1 MNNTQQKFL
10 EKARKSLEVAKQI
23 NENGYPEFAV
33 SRAYY
38 TMFYIASAFLEGENL
53 TYGKHSAII
62 SAFGKYFANTNKVP
76 KIYHRWLI
84 EAEKMRKGGDYNLE
98 INISYEDV
106 NNIIAQAEEMLNF
119 ATENLSIN

>member
-1 MNNTQQKFL
+1 MQ
-10 EKARKSLEVAKQI
+10 
-23 NENGYPEFAV
+23 
-33 SRAYY
+33 
-38 TMFYIASAFLEGENL
+38 
-53 TYGKHSAII
+53 
-62 SAFGKYFANTNKVP
+62 NKVP

-119 ATENLSIN
+119 ATENL

>member
-10 EKARKSLEVAKQI
+10 TKATKSLEVAKQI
-23 NENGYPEFAV
+23 NDNNYPEFAV

-62 SAFGKYFANTNKVP
+62 AAFGKYFAKTNKVP

-84 EAEKMRKGGDYNLE
+84 EAEKMRKGGDYNLD

-106 NNIIAQAEEMLNF
+106 NIIINQAEEMLNF
-119 ATENLSIN
+119 ANKNL

>member
-1 MNNTQQKFL
+1 
-10 EKARKSLEVAKQI
+10 
-23 NENGYPEFAV
+23 
-33 SRAYY
+33 
-38 TMFYIASAFLEGENL
+38 MFYIASAFLEGDNL

-62 SAFGKYFANTNKVP
+62 STFGKYFANTNKVP

-119 ATENLSIN
+119 ATENL

>member
-1 MNNTQQKFL
+1 MNDTQQKFL

-23 NENGYPEFAV
+23 NENDYPEFAV

-38 TMFYIASAFLEGENL
+38 TMFYIASAFLESENL

-62 SAFGKYFANTNKVP
+62 AGFGQHFAKTNKVP

-84 EAEKMRKGGDYNLE
+84 EAEKMRKGGDYNLD

-106 NNIIAQAEEMLNF
+106 NIIINQAEEMLNF
-119 ATENLSIN
+119 ANQNL

>member
-10 EKARKSLEVAKQI
+10 EKAEKSLEVAKQI
-23 NENGYPEFAV
+23 NDNGYSEFAV

-62 SAFGKYFANTNKVP
+62 AAFGQYFAKTNKVP

-84 EAEKMRKGGDYNLE
+84 EAEKMRKSGDYNLD
-98 INISYEDV
+98 ININYEDV
-106 NNIIAQAEEMLNF
+106 NTIIIQAKEMLNF
-119 ATENLSIN
+119 AKENL

>member
-33 SRAYY
+33 SRSYY

-84 EAEKMRKGGDYNLE
+84 EAEKMRKGGDYN
-98 INISYEDV
+98 
-106 NNIIAQAEEMLNF
+106 
-119 ATENLSIN
+119 

>member
-1 MNNTQQKFL
+1 MNNTQQKLL

-23 NENGYPEFAV
+23 NDNGYPEFAV

-38 TMFYIASAFLEGENL
+38 TMFYIASAFLESDNL

-62 SAFGKYFANTNKVP
+62 GAFGKYFAKTNKVP

-84 EAEKMRKGGDYNLE
+84 EAEKMRKGGDYNLD
-98 INISYEDV
+98 INISSEDV
-106 NNIIAQAEEMLNF
+106 NNII
-119 ATENLSIN
+119 T

>member
-1 MNNTQQKFL
+1 MNNTQHKFL

-38 TMFYIASAFLEGENL
+38 TMFYIASAFLEGDNL

-62 SAFGKYFANTNKVP
+62 GAFGKYFAK
-76 KIYHRWLI
+76 
-84 EAEKMRKGGDYNLE
+84 
-98 INISYEDV
+98 
-106 NNIIAQAEEMLNF
+106 
-119 ATENLSIN
+119 

>member
-1 MNNTQQKFL
+1 MANIQQLSEHL
-10 EKARKSLEVAKQI
+10 ESILQ
-23 NENGYPEFAV
+23 
-33 SRAYY
+33 
-38 TMFYIASAFLEGENL
+38 
-53 TYGKHSAII
+53 
-62 SAFGKYFANTNKVP
+62 NKVP

-119 ATENLSIN
+119 ATENL

>member
-23 NENGYPEFAV
+23 NYNYPEFAV

-38 TMFYIASAFLEGENL
+38 TMFYIASAFLESENL

-62 SAFGKYFANTNKVP
+62 AGFGQHFAKTNKVP

-84 EAEKMRKGGDYNLE
+84 EAEKKRKGRDYNLDV
-98 INISYEDV
+98 NISYEDV
-106 NNIIAQAEEMLNF
+106 NIIINQA
-119 ATENLSIN
+119 